1 MSLPTII
8 LTSTVNVN
16 LNKCA
21 LVQVDKNDRLQTYLK
36 AILRWLKETNFNII
50 LVENSG
56 HNFDELNEEKELYKN
71 RFEVVTFDE
80 KDLQDAK
87 YLKYN
92 PSKGASEIFAINY
105 AFNNSKTAKQSNFII
120 KITARYFL
128 SELENY
134 LKKYDLNEYDCLS
147 QSDMLRCEMIGS
159 HINNFH
165 HIFDINLVD
174 KNGNYN
180 GHIESIWD
188 EKKSQYKRILICKLF
203 QIELTQRGG
212 SNWPFNNI

>member
-21 LVQVDKNDRLQTYLK
+21 LVQIDKNDRLQTYLK
-36 AILRWLKETNFNII
+36 AILRWLKETNFNIV

-56 HNFDELNEEKELYKN
+56 YNFDELNEEKELYKN

-80 KDLQDAK
+80 KELENAK

-105 AFNNSKTAKQSNFII
+105 AFNNSIIAKQSNFII

-165 HIFDINLVD
+165 RIFDIELVD

-188 EKKSQYKRILICKLF
+188 ERKSQYKRILICKLF